1 MENEKIKKWYIGKYP
16 DDKLGQEINN
26 NITFYDL
33 FEAMD
38 CYKNVYSVIGIYDSI
53 IRERV
58 FTKLAQIMG
67 VNYNYVYEQWLKCEG

>member
-16 DDKLGQEINN
+16 DDELGQEINN

-38 CYKNVYSVIGIYDSI
+38 CYKNVYGVIGIYDSI

>member
-1 MENEKIKKWYIGKYP
+1 MENQKIKKWYIGKYP
-16 DDKLGQEINN
+16 DDEVGQEINN

-33 FEAMD
+33 FNDMD
-38 CYKNVYSVIGIYDSI
+38 CYKDVYCSLGVCDSL